1 MLRLGEMASPGCV
14 VSSGW
19 WDDGRRT
26 GSDDPGTMSTNDV
39 LLGLAL
45 VLVLAVSCQLLA
57 SRLRIPAIVLLL
69 PVGFLAGI
77 ASDDVQPENLL
88 GALYQPFVAVAVGI
102 ILFDAG
108 LRLSFGEVAPGVR
121 KVVARLVAGG
131 VLVTWAGVSATVAL
145 LFDHMDESAALLIGA
160 ILVVSGPTVVLPLLT
175 FIRPTQ
181 DVRSLLKWEGTL
193 VDPIGALLGVLVFQG
208 VSSGGGWQ
216 PGGMLVSLAVGAL
229 IAAVAAPLL
238 WLLLREVQRSAPRMV
253 VSTTLMVVVGAT
265 VGADLIQDDA
275 GLLTATLMGMAIGN
289 QRTLLISAAL
299 FEFWETLVQ
308 LLIGV
313 LFVLVAASVS
323 PGEVEDVMPQVLVL
337 LAIMVLLV
345 RPAAVVL
352 TMLRSHFTWR
362 ERGFVAWMAPRG
374 IVAGATAAA
383 FGPQLAAEGVD
394 GANLV
399 LPIVFTAIFGTV
411 VLYGLTAPLVAKML
425 GVAGKGGGQVL
436 VVGGHP
442 WAREIAAALKGS
454 GVAVRMWVG
463 PTDHQAAARAAGLE
477 AERGRMMVDAV
488 NREAELEE
496 ITDALLLT
504 DSDDFNALVAAE
516 LRGDLGHGHV
526 YRLAPDPDQPDL
538 LPPSKETGILGSG
551 TLTFAE
557 LSRRFA
563 AGAHITDQS
572 GHAHAGPADG
582 GTGVALFAV
591 APDGRLS
598 VAADGRSPDIGPNDS
613 VIVLVSSEPR
623 DSLAR

>member
-1 MLRLGEMASPGCV
+1 
-14 VSSGW
+14 
-19 WDDGRRT
+19 
-26 GSDDPGTMSTNDV
+26 MSTNDI
-39 LLGLAL
+39 LLGLGL

-57 SRLRIPAIVLLL
+57 RRLRIPAIVLLL

-77 ASDDVQPENLL
+77 ATKDVQPDNLL
-88 GALYQPFVAVAVGI
+88 GALYQPFVSVAVGI

-131 VLVTWAGVSATVAL
+131 VVVTWAGVAAITAL
-145 LFDHMDESAALLIGA
+145 LFDDMDKDAALLIGA
-160 ILVVSGPTVVLPLLT
+160 ILVVSGPTVVLPLLA
-175 FIRPTQ
+175 FIRPMR

-208 VSSGGGWQ
+208 VSSGGGWR
-216 PGGMLVSLAVGAL
+216 PGAMLVSLGVGVL

-238 WLLLREVQRSAPRMV
+238 LLLLREVQRSAPHMV
-253 VSTTLMVVVGAT
+253 VPTTLMVVVAAV
-265 VGADLIQDDA
+265 VGTDLIHDDS
-275 GLLTATLMGMAIGN
+275 GLTTATLMGMAIGN
-289 QRTLLISAAL
+289 QRRLLISTTL

-323 PGEVEDVMPQVLVL
+323 PGEVEDVLPQALLLV
-337 LAIMVLLV
+337 AIMVLLI
-345 RPAAVVL
+345 RPAAVAL
-352 TMLRSHFTWR
+352 TTLRSHFSWR

-383 FGPQLAAEGVD
+383 FAPQLADEGVD

-399 LPIVFTAIFGTV
+399 LPIVFMAIFGTV
-411 VLYGLTAPLVAKML
+411 IPYGLTAPLVARML
-425 GVAGKGGGQVL
+425 GVADKGRGRVL

-442 WAREIAAALKGS
+442 WAREIAAALKRS

-463 PTDHQAAARAAGLE
+463 PADHRAAARAAGLE

-504 DSDDFNALVAAE
+504 ASDDFNTLVAAE
-516 LRGDLGHGHV
+516 LRSDLGHDHV
-526 YRLAPDPDQPDL
+526 YRVAPDPEQPDL
-538 LPPSKETGILGSG
+538 LPPSREIGMLASA

-563 AGAHITDQS
+563 AGAQIKRQS
-572 GHAHAGPADG
+572 GQDKAPPTDT
-582 GTGVALFAV
+582 GTEVALFAV
-591 APDGRLS
+591 TPDGRLR
-598 VAADGRSPDIGPNDS
+598 VAADGRSPDIRPGDS
-613 VIVLVSSEPR
+613 MIVLAAPAVGCAPPTASAPTP
-623 DSLAR
+623 